1 MEGFFKPA
9 EIRSTRPGGD
19 LAPKCGACGLYKGC
33 RHPKMV
39 PWGSGSLGA
48 LVVGEAPGEQEDAEG
63 QPFVGASGEFLREA
77 VGRAGFNFDDLRIT
91 NAIICHPPDN
101 KMPQKGREVGYCRP
115 NLVKTIEEFRP
126 RVLIT
131 LGKSALESVLQPYW
145 KDDLLTLDRWVGWKI
160 PAEKHWICPTW
171 HPSYILRE
179 RNPAVRGLMERMF
192 VQHVEAALSIDSD
205 PPEIPDFKDKVE
217 QVFDERAIWDALKW
231 FDTQGGLIAFD
242 YETNSLK
249 PEYPKS
255 RIYSAAVSNGRRTVA
270 YPWTPRAK
278 AATSILLRSSR
289 TRKVASNMKFEQRWT
304 IKHLGHPITNLDL
317 DTVVAAH
324 VLDNR
329 PKIASLKFQAFVL
342 MGVPSYNDHVHPFL
356 ESADGSHYNRI
367 HEVEITE
374 LLHYNGIDAFLEMH
388 LGRRQR
394 IILAEET
401 RP

>member
-9 EIRSTRPGGD
+9 EIRSSRPGGD

-33 RHPKMV
+33 QSPKME

-48 LVVGEAPGEQEDAEG
+48 LIVGEAPGEQEDKMD

-77 VGRAGFNFDDLRIT
+77 VSRAGYSFDDLRIT
-91 NAIICHPPDN
+91 NSIICHPPNN
-101 KMPQKGREVGYCRP
+101 KMPRDGKEVEWCRP
-115 NLVKTIEEFRP
+115 NLVRTLEEFQP
-126 RVLIT
+126 RVVIT
-131 LGKSALESVLQPYW
+131 LGKHALSTVVKPYW

-160 PAEKHWICPTW
+160 PAPKHWICPTW
-171 HPSYILRE
+171 HPSFILRE
-179 RNPAVRGLMERMF
+179 RNPAVRGVMERLF
-192 VQHVEAALSIDSD
+192 IQHIEAALNINSD

-217 QVFDERAIWDALKW
+217 LLFDERAIWNALKW
-231 FDTQGGLIAFD
+231 FDDQGGLTAFD

-255 RIYSAAVSNGRRTVA
+255 QIYSAAVSNGRRTVA
-270 YPWTPRAK
+270 YPWTERSRQ
-278 AATSILLRSSR
+278 ATSIYLRSPR
-289 TRKVASNMKFEQRWT
+289 TRKIAANMKFEQRWT

-329 PKIASLKFQAFVL
+329 PKIGSLKFQAFVL
-342 MGVPSYNDHVHPFL
+342 MGVPSYNDHVHPYL
-356 ESADGSHYNRI
+356 ESTDGSHYNRI

-374 LLHYNGIDAFLEMH
+374 LLLYNGIDAFLEMH

-394 IILAEET
+394 IMLSEESQ
-401 RP
+401 